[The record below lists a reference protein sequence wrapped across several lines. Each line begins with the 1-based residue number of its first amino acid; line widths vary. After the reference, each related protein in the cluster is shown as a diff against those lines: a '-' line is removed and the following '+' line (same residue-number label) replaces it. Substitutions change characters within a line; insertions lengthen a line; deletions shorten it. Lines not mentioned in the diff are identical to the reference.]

1 MPALHKRHASCEAS
15 ASDIAGA
22 ARCGYAMASALTET
36 ALARK
41 LKHPKGLKYRYTF
54 RIGPSFSSELACA
67 GGVLYKRTPEE
78 RK

>member
-1 MPALHKRHASCEAS
+1 
-15 ASDIAGA
+15 
-22 ARCGYAMASALTET
+22 MASALTET

-54 RIGPSFSSELACA
+54 RIAPSSSSELACA